1 MMEPNPPHIPTP
13 VPRPAP
19 AQASSYPSYGSP
31 QSDYPQRSI
40 PPSPNIPQSYP
51 SGHSSAGSVS
61 QASISGGDQVCAH
74 QHTPAAPPAAAVSPS
89 GSVRPSDGSAYDSG
103 RNLDK
108 IRELIFGDELRYFEK
123 RLNQIESSLTHEIN
137 QLKTLFDEHFKSLDR
152 ATMILAEQTR
162 DRLESLTAQAQQ
174 EQARIGEQ
182 IREHHNSLY
191 DMLAKATNDLRA
203 EKADRRVI
211 AEMFAEMSKRI
222 LNHGSSMNHGS
233 RYETNMP

>member
-1 MMEPNPPHIPTP
+1 MMEPNPPYIPTP

-19 AQASSYPSYGSP
+19 PQASPSNYPYTSP
-31 QSDYPQRSI
+31 QPDYPQT
-40 PPSPNIPQSYP
+40 PPSPYP
-51 SGHSSAGSVS
+51 SGGVAPSSSPSSAQADPLQHAPKASVHA
-61 QASISGGDQVCAH
+61 AS
-74 QHTPAAPPAAAVSPS
+74 AASPPA
-89 GSVRPSDGSAYDSG
+89 RPTDSSNNDPA

-108 IRELIFGDELRYFEK
+108 IRELIFGEELKYFEN
-123 RLNQIESSLTHEIN
+123 RLNQLESSFNHEIN
-137 QLKTLFDEHFKSLDR
+137 QLKALFDEHFKSLDR
-152 ATMILAEQTR
+152 ATAILAEQTR

-203 EKADRRVI
+203 EKLDRRVI

-222 LNHGSSMNHGS
+222 LNYGSSMNHGS
-233 RYETNMP
+233 RYETNVP